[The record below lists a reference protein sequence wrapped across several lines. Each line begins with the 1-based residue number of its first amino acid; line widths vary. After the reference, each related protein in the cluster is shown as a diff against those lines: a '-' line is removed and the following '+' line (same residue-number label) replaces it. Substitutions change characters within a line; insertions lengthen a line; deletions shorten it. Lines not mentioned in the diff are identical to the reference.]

1 MNQINSQRSEHA
13 SQVRAAREKFLGEA
27 DEAAK
32 LRLRSNRKIN
42 QLPTQ
47 WKISRPLFHRPLEW
61 VMRSR

>member
-32 LRLRSNRKIN
+32 LRLRSNRKIIN
-42 QLPTQ
+42 Y
-47 WKISRPLFHRPLEW
+47 RPNGKYRARYFTARW
-61 VMRSR
+61 NG

>member
-42 QLPTQ
+42 QLPTHGKYRARYFTAR
-47 WKISRPLFHRPLEW
+47 WNG
-61 VMRSR
+61 